1 MTCPR
6 IATTESTSL
15 RQLCAFRGTRSAAVE
30 DVRGPWHGRRVA
42 TPKTLESELPWLLDE
57 LCTEL
62 GFCLRPE
69 QRAALEASPP
79 RNADAFAEAVF
90 AAEGIDPS
98 NSKRLYAQVRDKVQR
113 RVGQWLNEPGN

>member
-1 MTCPR
+1 M
-6 IATTESTSL
+6 
-15 RQLCAFRGTRSAAVE
+15 G
-30 DVRGPWHGRRVA
+30 

-79 RNADAFAEAVF
+79 RSVDAFTNAVF

-98 NSKRLYAQVRDKVQR
+98 PKRLYAQVHEKVR
-113 RVGQWLNEPGN
+113 RRLGEWMTDPTH

>member
-1 MTCPR
+1 MP
-6 IATTESTSL
+6 
-15 RQLCAFRGTRSAAVE
+15 
-30 DVRGPWHGRRVA
+30 

-69 QRAALEASPP
+69 QRAALEAAPP
-79 RNADAFAEAVF
+79 RTVAAFTDAVF

-98 NSKRLYAQVRDKVQR
+98 PKRLYAQVHEKVKR
-113 RVGQWLNEPGN
+113 RLGEWLTDPTQ

>member
-1 MTCPR
+1 M
-6 IATTESTSL
+6 
-15 RQLCAFRGTRSAAVE
+15 
-30 DVRGPWHGRRVA
+30 A

-69 QRAALEASPP
+69 QRAAIEASPP
-79 RNADAFAEAVF
+79 RSTKAFTDAVF

-98 NSKRLYAQVRDKVQR
+98 DSKSLYAQVLKKVQQR
-113 RVGQWLNEPGN
+113 IGEWMNEPGG